1 MACSEPPGLCP
12 KPMHWGLVLRVVEAE
27 LVVCTRATASQEAE
41 LLLQEQI
48 SHLSKLFIPRISS
61 NRNINQH
68 AVTLGLKMY
77 VHSCAHTC
85 THIHVCTHVHTHIHV
100 HAHTCMHTV
109 HGQPL
114 AGRLRPAQ
122 MADASFQS
130 GQRSSLAS
138 VWSREQKNH

>member
-12 KPMHWGLVLRVVEAE
+12 QPMHWGLVLKVVEAK

-41 LLLQEQI
+41 YLLQEQI
-48 SHLSKLFIPRISS
+48 SHLSRLSIPRISS
-61 NRNINQH
+61 NRSINQH
-68 AVTLGLKMY
+68 TVTLGLKMY
-77 VHSCAHTC
+77 VHSCTHVHTHTCAHTC
-85 THIHVCTHVHTHIHV
+85 THIYMCTR
-100 HAHTCMHTV
+100 MHTV

-130 GQRSSLAS
+130 GRRSSLAS
-138 VWSREQKNH
+138 AWSREQKNH